1 MRDSKHT
8 GIGLRF
14 REAALDYQY
23 LLNHKYSQKSIM
35 KLIGDRYALT
45 SIERSALYRGIS
57 STEEATRRFSKL
69 ADPEFVNNTILNI
82 DGYNVL
88 ITIGSYL
95 NGNLVFISTDRL
107 VRDASEIHG
116 KAFRTELFN
125 KAILLIFSYL
135 QTVHPAVLNFYFDKP
150 VSHSGEL
157 CEKINILLNHYRIE
171 GSATTLPSPDHYL
184 KTLDEGL
191 IATSDSSIIDR
202 CQTKIIDLPRIVIQ
216 YHYKKELVDISEYLR
231 SSSI

>member
-1 MRDSKHT
+1 MEMKPLKYNGMS
-8 GIGLRF
+8 LRF
-14 REAALDYQY
+14 REAAHDFQY
-23 LLNHKYSQKSIM
+23 LLDHKYSQRSIL

-45 SIERSALYRGIS
+45 STERSALYRGIS
-57 STEEATRRFSKL
+57 STEEARGRCSKL
-69 ADPEFVNNTILNI
+69 ADPEFVNNNILNI

-116 KAFRTELFN
+116 KAFRNEIFN

-135 QTVHPAVLNFYFDKP
+135 HTVHPAIVNFYFDKP

-191 IATSDSSIIDR
+191 IATSDSSIVDR
-202 CQTKIIDLPRIVIQ
+202 CKTKIIDLPRVVIE
-216 YHYKKELVDISEYLR
+216 YHFKKELTNISEYLED
-231 SSSI
+231 